1 MPDNFAACLAV
12 TLAYE
17 GGRADDPRDP
27 GGRTNRGIT
36 QRTYDVHRRS
46 DGLPGRDVFDITDA
60 EVRDI
65 YRRDYWQPSGAGALP
80 AGLDLSLFDAA
91 VNSGVGQGRRWLAR
105 AQQQIGAGQ
114 RRDVADGIRAFAAAR
129 LAFLHALRG
138 WASFGRGWAVRV
150 AGVEARALRMA
161 LDAAGLPPPV
171 AAAAI
176 AAGGA
181 THARAAV
188 AKHAAAHL
196 GTALA
201 GTSLAGAA
209 LARTGIV
216 GAHLAPLGALAGA
229 LALAA
234 AALLAFGG
242 WRDGLRA
249 AAQTA
254 EIQTAEIRTAGTRAV
269 EAGRS

>member
-36 QRTYDVHRRS
+36 QRTYDAHRRS
-46 DGLPGRDVFDITDA
+46 GGLPGRDVFDIADA

-65 YRRDYWQPSGAGALP
+65 YRRDYWQPSGAGVLP

-91 VNSGVGQGRRWLAR
+91 VNSGVGQGRRWLAQAGQR
-105 AQQQIGAGQ
+105 AGQPTGQ
-114 RRDVADGIRAFAAAR
+114 RRDAADEIRAFAAAR

-161 LDAAGLPPPV
+161 LDAAGLPSLV

-209 LARTGIV
+209 LARTGIA
-216 GAHLAPLGALAGA
+216 GAHLAPLGVLAGA

-234 AALLAFGG
+234 AAALAFAG

-254 EIQTAEIRTAGTRAV
+254 EIQIMGTHAV